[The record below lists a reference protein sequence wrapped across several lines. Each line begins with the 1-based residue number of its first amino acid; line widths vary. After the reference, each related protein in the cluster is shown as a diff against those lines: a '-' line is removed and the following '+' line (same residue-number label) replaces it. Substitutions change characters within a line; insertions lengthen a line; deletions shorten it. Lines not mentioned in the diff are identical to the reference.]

1 MNALDAPFAHYEYST
16 FARRGRKQRATFTGK
31 YRVDTRRTLS
41 AEAGGW
47 LSLTRHP
54 PARKGTQAAHAGT
67 RILIYCM
74 YVYCIEKR
82 RVHVSTAAA
91 RRRPADSCSSPQHQL
106 WLAFAEPTAII
117 CRLSGQSVE
126 LITYEYQNQLVRS
139 GAAPPS
145 EDCARHCIRT

>member
-1 MNALDAPFAHYEYST
+1 MPAALIAAQIQKETRREERRGEQNMNALDAPFAHYEYST

-67 RILIYCM
+67 RILIYYSSICTAL
-74 YVYCIEKR
+74 R
-82 RVHVSTAAA
+82 REECTSRLQRRAAGLQIAAA
-91 RRRPADSCSSPQHQL
+91 
-106 WLAFAEPTAII
+106 
-117 CRLSGQSVE
+117 
-126 LITYEYQNQLVRS
+126 VRS
-139 GAAPPS
+139 ISCGSRSPS
-145 EDCARHCIRT
+145 RLLSSVGYRVSQLS